1 MHCEKCGTNKITT
14 ESYQCKKHSTEYL
27 TEQAQIFDYKCSII
41 PKSRCPE
48 CTSTL
53 MLDKLPGV
61 GQYYIKCTNC
71 TWNSHSGKPNIHN
84 SSRRFVLNGAVT
96 SKLTKKPETCGIKLK
111 RKQGVEICPECLI
124 NLLKNG
130 GITSF
135 STIENT
141 FFIKPETTIRI
152 INNFVSEKRIFG
164 QLDMKNQVFIYIP
177 EDSKEF
183 INEQLKDSGNISIK
197 VIANR
202 FKIPEENA
210 LELMYSMLKDYK
222 IHGLFDQKKKS
233 YFTLDYLNDWLI
245 KTVNEKGRISHKELS
260 KLLGSGVPEDIIKH
274 YIMELLKNQDERL
287 SANFAEQGQVIVTKS
302 KLKNEVMAYSKK
314 MGGFRLSAAADSLKV
329 AVELIRKTLFS
340 LVESGKLRGTFTQ
353 KREFITEGQLSD
365 KIKEITKI
373 YRTIKLR
380 ELARKLAV
388 TETRVEEYLAS
399 LISRGA
405 IYGYIDMNRHEFV
418 AEVHQPRTA
427 GLITIPQE
435 TENQDDVGKVE
446 VVREYDFVGGQL
458 HFKVVVRNN
467 TDMTI
472 HDVKIILDVPSSYRR
487 KIDFLNVTIIDPHN
501 SRGVDFYL
509 EPAEC
514 GISTIAG
521 TVIYKNA
528 KGKPQSIHIKPKD
541 VQIKCP
547 LVIKTLDTI
556 EDIQITIQDLPSDAR
571 AFLIADLDP
580 QLAYRAAFRAITN
593 FDTRNVTALE
603 IPESSESNSYQAEAW
618 FSSEAKVTGGRI
630 ITRILVQGKNQ
641 SLEIRVWC
649 NDPGQLTG
657 FLAKIVEILF
667 LEINLVRKVKAEERQ
682 KTVDVLSITQNLITA
697 SDACAVRY
705 KGRDILVKLED
716 THVRMART
724 LGDNDPTLAKID
736 YWIDRLGKYQDSEEA
751 IISDEDAESLM
762 TDIEGFQNALA
773 RSLKI

>member
-1 MHCEKCGTNKITT
+1 MYLICYGTRP
-14 ESYQCKKHSTEYL
+14 E
-27 TEQAQIFDYKCSII
+27 II
-41 PKSRCPE
+41 KVFR
-48 CTSTL
+48 
-53 MLDKLPGV
+53 
-61 GQYYIKCTNC
+61 
-71 TWNSHSGKPNIHN
+71 
-84 SSRRFVLNGAVT
+84 
-96 SKLTKKPETCGIKLK
+96 
-111 RKQGVEICPECLI
+111 LI
-124 NLLKNG
+124 NK
-130 GITSF
+130 
-135 STIENT
+135 
-141 FFIKPETTIRI
+141 FI
-152 INNFVSEKRIFG
+152 SEKKIYG
-164 QLDMKNQVFIYIP
+164 QIDIKNQVFIYIP
-177 EDSKEF
+177 EDSKEY
-183 INEQLKDSGNISIK
+183 INKQLNEIGNISIEI
-197 VIANR
+197 IANR

-222 IHGLFDQKKKS
+222 IHGLFDQNKKS
-233 YFTLDYLNDWLI
+233 YFTLDFLNDWLV
-245 KTVNEKGRISHKELS
+245 KTVNDKGRISHKELS

-287 SANFAEQGQVIVTKS
+287 SANFADQGQVIVTKM

-314 MGGFRLSAAADSLKV
+314 MGSFRLSDAATSLKV
-329 AVELIRKTLFS
+329 AVELIRKTLFA
-340 LVESGKLRGTFTQ
+340 LVEKGTMRGTFTQ
-353 KREFITEGQLSD
+353 KREFISESQLSE
-365 KIKEITKI
+365 KIKEITKV

-418 AEVHQPRTA
+418 AEVQQPRTA
-427 GLITIPQE
+427 GLITIPQDTE
-435 TENQDDVGKVE
+435 TQTDKSAVE

-467 TDMTI
+467 TEMTI
-472 HDVKIILDVPSSYRR
+472 HDVKIILDVPNSYRR
-487 KIDFLNVTIIDPHN
+487 EIDFLNVSIIDPRN

-521 TVIYKNA
+521 TVIYKDA
-528 KGKPQSIHIKPKD
+528 KGKPHTIHIKPKE

-547 LVIKTLDTI
+547 LVVKTLDTI

-603 IPESSESNSYQAEAW
+603 IPESESEVASYQAEAW

-630 ITRILVQGKNQ
+630 VTRISVQGKNQ

-667 LEINLVRKVKAEERQ
+667 LEINLVRKVKSEARQ

-697 SDACAVRY
+697 SDFCAVRY
-705 KGRDILVKLED
+705 KGREILVKLED
-716 THVRMART
+716 THVRMTRA
-724 LGDNDPTLAKID
+724 LGEGDSTLAKID
-736 YWIDRLGKYQDSEEA
+736 YWVDRLGKYQDTEDA
-751 IISDEDAESLM
+751 VISDEDAEALM
-762 TDIEGFQNALA
+762 TDIESFQNALA